1 MATGETNPKDYL
13 IGIVIFVMLSLG
25 GIPMI
30 NEMRSDNPD
39 LLTAGEVTE
48 YTKLYR
54 TFQKLD
60 DLNDSVSSIQG
71 DITNTENKEFG
82 VFGVLG
88 GLINSAWNTLR
99 FLFTSV
105 GFMNDIFNGFTD
117 FLGVPAWVGSCII
130 MLITIMIAFA
140 IFKSIFKA
148 DV

>member
-1 MATGETNPKDYL
+1 MPNGETNPRDYL

-25 GIPMI
+25 GIALI
-30 NEMRSDNPD
+30 NEMRGDNSDF
-39 LLTAGEVTE
+39 LTTQESADYV
-48 YTKLYR
+48 KLNK

-60 DLNDSVSSIQG
+60 DINDSISSIQE

-105 GFMNDIFNGFTD
+105 GFMNDIFAGFTE
-117 FLGVPAWVGSCII
+117 FLGVPAWVGSCW
-130 MLITIMIAFA
+130 LAGFCRTPSFSLSSALL
-140 IFKSIFKA
+140 
-148 DV
+148 